1 MPVKGSHKYVREEE
15 LNINI
20 SIFPILKYLILLL
33 IYSMIQIDRKNRN
46 PIYI

>member
-20 SIFPILKYLILLL
+20 SIFPILKYLIAFAD
-33 IYSMIQIDRKNRN
+33 IFYDTNW
-46 PIYI
+46 